1 MRITMLLLSAILLQS
16 GDDISSFDELK
27 QTLQTYAI
35 KTGELFFQV
44 DIEPPNYGDRPEDWH
59 DQLNLAFESAR

>member
-1 MRITMLLLSAILLQS
+1 MLLLSAILLQS

-27 QTLQTYAI
+27 QTLQTFAVES
-35 KTGELFFQV
+35 GELFFQV